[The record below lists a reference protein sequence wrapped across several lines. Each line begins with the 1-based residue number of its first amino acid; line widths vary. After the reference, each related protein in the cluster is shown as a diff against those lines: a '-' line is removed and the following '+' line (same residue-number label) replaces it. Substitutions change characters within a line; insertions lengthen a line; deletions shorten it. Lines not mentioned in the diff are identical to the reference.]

1 MKSFLVKILAFGM
14 ILLGYNTTMAQEES
28 TPGTKTSPGTA
39 TKSSKTHTLD
49 FEDELI
55 EGGIQKPDLF
65 YLIQRKNFNFKKLV
79 RLRENF
85 LPEMR
90 ETADSIRE
98 GRNKN

>member
-1 MKSFLVKILAFGM
+1 MKSGLLYFVLVLIF
-14 ILLGYNTTMAQEES
+14 INTNVHGEES
-28 TPGTKTSPGTA
+28 DVVTGNTA
-39 TKSSKTHTLD
+39 SGQNVKPSKVHTLD

-90 ETADSIRE
+90 ETADNLKK
-98 GRNKN
+98 GRK